1 MLLVLQKHPITVILA
16 TNLDGRIK
24 RSLTYLVKT
33 INFFDDSLQEMKI
46 NIDHCRSEEPE
57 RLQDSNENAVQ
68 LPNERLKLSGK
79 ANSKHKTS

>member
-1 MLLVLQKHPITVILA
+1 MLLVLQKNPIIVILA
-16 TNLDGRIK
+16 INLDGRIK

-33 INFFDDSLQEMKI
+33 INFFEDNLQEMKI
-46 NIDHCRSEEPE
+46 NIDHCRSEESE

-68 LPNERLKLSGK
+68 RPNETLKLSGK